1 MRKYLFFILLC
12 ISNVSWCSTKYVINL
27 SKDEVVLDNGSNIVR
42 PIASVTKLMT
52 ALVVIDSGL
61 NLDEKIFYKGFS
73 RKQMSR
79 NELLTLMLVKS
90 DNRAAETLAKNVPG
104 GMSNFINEM
113 NIKAVS
119 IGMPNTHYDDPS
131 GLSSGNISTA
141 KDLAVLLNHVYD
153 YYKIREITSTV
164 SYNIPVEVKRKRK
177 VYARHV
183 TINNTNRNLLSEYS
197 EIRISKTGTTNAAGK
212 CLAMLINHNGDK
224 YAVVILGERN
234 RKTVEALSR
243 KIFTTL

>member
-1 MRKYLFFILLC
+1 
-12 ISNVSWCSTKYVINL
+12 
-27 SKDEVVLDNGSNIVR
+27 
-42 PIASVTKLMT
+42 
-52 ALVVIDSGL
+52 
-61 NLDEKIFYKGFS
+61 
-73 RKQMSR
+73 
-79 NELLTLMLVKS
+79 
-90 DNRAAETLAKNVPG
+90 
-104 GMSNFINEM
+104 MSNFINEM

-177 VYARHV
+177 VYERHV